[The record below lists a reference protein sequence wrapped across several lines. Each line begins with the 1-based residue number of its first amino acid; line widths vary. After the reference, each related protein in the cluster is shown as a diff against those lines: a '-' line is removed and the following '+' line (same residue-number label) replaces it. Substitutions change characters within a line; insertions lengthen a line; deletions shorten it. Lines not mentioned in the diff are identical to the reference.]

1 VHTDER
7 ANDPTPFHITVVHSA
22 FELPMLFALP
32 INFRLMAVSPA
43 TFSVC
48 ASTLISNGCSRE
60 SVHLRDPKFSPN

>member
-1 VHTDER
+1 
-7 ANDPTPFHITVVHSA
+7 
-22 FELPMLFALP
+22 MLFALP